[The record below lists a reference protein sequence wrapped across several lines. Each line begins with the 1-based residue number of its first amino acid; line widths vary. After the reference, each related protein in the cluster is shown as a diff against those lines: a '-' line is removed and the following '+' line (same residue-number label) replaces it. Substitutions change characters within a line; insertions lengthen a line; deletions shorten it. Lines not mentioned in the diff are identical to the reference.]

1 MVVSITITKK
11 NSNLTTAAVATSDIG
26 KSRIEPYKTDTRG
39 RRRRRRRRGEGMLV
53 KKGEA
58 AWYFQMAP
66 AGAHQTPV

>member
-26 KSRIEPYKTDTRG
+26 KSRIEPYKTDRRG
-39 RRRRRRRRGEGMLV
+39 RRRRWEGMLV

-66 AGAHQTPV
+66 AQAHQTPV